1 MKNLTVDDLIGG
13 KDYPKLSQHLS
24 DGDCMLALSLASDI
38 YEAVIDYVSALNC
51 HDYQDF
57 LDLVD
62 QVDDGTN
69 IGWLVKRIAF
79 HDSVEG
85 MLTTQQGP
93 EINRYL
99 AQAIIDHA
107 DEFPFRFVKER

>member
-1 MKNLTVDDLIGG
+1 M
-13 KDYPKLSQHLS
+13 
-24 DGDCMLALSLASDI
+24 
-38 YEAVIDYVSALNC
+38 
-51 HDYQDF
+51 
-57 LDLVD
+57 
-62 QVDDGTN
+62 
-69 IGWLVKRIAF
+69 KRIAF

-85 MLTTQQGP
+85 MLTTQQDP